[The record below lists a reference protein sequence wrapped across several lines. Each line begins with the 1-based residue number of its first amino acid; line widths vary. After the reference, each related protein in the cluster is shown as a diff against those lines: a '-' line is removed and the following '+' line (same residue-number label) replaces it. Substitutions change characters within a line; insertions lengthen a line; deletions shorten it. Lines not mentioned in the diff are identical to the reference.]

1 MRSSHKV
8 NLPTDNK
15 CFSIE
20 TIDNSEKIT
29 IKMKFFGVDERFVGK
44 RKYDV
49 TCGRTNFPVYWAREA
64 TMEKAYFEDDETSFL
79 VVLLAKKIGK
89 PTTPLFV

>member
-1 MRSSHKV
+1 
-8 NLPTDNK
+8 
-15 CFSIE
+15 
-20 TIDNSEKIT
+20 
-29 IKMKFFGVDERFVGK
+29 MKFFGVDERFVGK

-79 VVLLAKKIGK
+79 VVWLTKEIGK
-89 PTTPLFV
+89 AYYSFICLEKDYYVLKKYYELLGYKK